1 LKAEREEAVKEPC
14 RERAAKEVN
23 HFDAARQKLH
33 NLLHKP
39 GEQEPHE
46 IKAAA
51 EPPPEEIGCR
61 RCNDVDL
68 DVLLEE
74 NKILKRKLAHS
85 QAENKEEFTCKCQLK
100 QKVDKLKREEQ
111 ALLETIALKLERM
124 DALKAQ
130 G

>member
-1 LKAEREEAVKEPC
+1 VKAEREEAVKEPC
-14 RERAAKEVN
+14 RAKEVN
-23 HFDAARQKLH
+23 HFDAAREKLH

-39 GEQEPHE
+39 DEQEPHHE
-46 IKAAA
+46 IKAVAEAA
-51 EPPPEEIGCR
+51 PEEIAGCR
-61 RCNDVDL
+61 RCKDVDL

-74 NKILKRKLAHS
+74 NQILKRKLAHS
-85 QAENKEEFTCKCQLK
+85 QAENKEEFTCKCQMK